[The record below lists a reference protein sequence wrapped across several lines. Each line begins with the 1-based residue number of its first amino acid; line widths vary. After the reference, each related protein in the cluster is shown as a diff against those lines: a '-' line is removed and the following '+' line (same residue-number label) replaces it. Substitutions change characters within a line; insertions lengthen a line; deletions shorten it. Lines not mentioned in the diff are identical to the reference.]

1 MADPSAAPV
10 AVPPLRERR
19 KAKARLDIARVAL
32 KLFQENGYDATT
44 VGDIAEAADYS
55 VRSFYRYFATK
66 EDVVFLDIAFLLE
79 DVGQAIASWKPTAG
93 GPSLWTVMR
102 DNIVASI
109 DRFQEAG
116 PDFAAAVLRLWMT
129 DPALGGPFYRFC
141 DRWHDLLA
149 AGWSAAYGAGGAAA
163 ARGVGAVG
171 DSAVGDAAVGDTACR
186 YAVEERAVRDLAA
199 QQIAHYLVSTCQAC
213 FRVHVHTGQDLHG
226 LLVEAYDRFEAGLGG
241 FSVPP
246 EP

>member
-1 MADPSAAPV
+1 MADVPASPASGAGAPV
-10 AVPPLRERR
+10 LPAGAPVSPLRERR
-19 KAKARLDIARVAL
+19 KARARLDIAQVAL

-66 EDVVFLDIAFLLE
+66 EDVVFFDIAFMLE
-79 DVGQAIASWKPTAG
+79 DVGQAIAAWSPSAG
-93 GPSLWTVMR
+93 GESLWTVMR

-129 DPALGGPFYRFC
+129 DPALAGPFYRFC
-141 DRWHDLLA
+141 DRWHDLIA
-149 AGWSAAYGAGGAAA
+149 EGWSAAHGI
-163 ARGVGAVG
+163 G
-171 DSAVGDAAVGDTACR
+171 DPVADIP
-186 YAVEERAVRDLAA
+186 A

-213 FRVHVHTGQDLHG
+213 FRVHVHTGQDLHS
-226 LLVEAYDRFEAGLGG
+226 LLVEAYDRFEAGLSG
-241 FSVPP
+241 FSAPAP
-246 EP
+246 

>member
-1 MADPSAAPV
+1 MGTSTA
-10 AVPPLRERR
+10 PLRERR

-55 VRSFYRYFATK
+55 VRSFYRYFNTK
-66 EDVVFLDIAFLLE
+66 EDVVFFDIGFMLE
-79 DVGQAIASWKPTAG
+79 DVGQAIAAWSPSAG
-93 GPSLWTVMR
+93 GDSLWTVMR

-129 DPALGGPFYRFC
+129 DPALAGPFYRFC

-149 AGWSAAYGAGGAAA
+149 QGWSAAYGGGHAGTGGADPDIAA
-163 ARGVGAVG
+163 S
-171 DSAVGDAAVGDTACR
+171 DI
-186 YAVEERAVRDLAA
+186 AA
-199 QQIAHYLVSTCQAC
+199 QQVAHYLVSTCQAC

-226 LLVEAYDRFEAGLGG
+226 LLVEAYDRFEAGLEG
-241 FSVPP
+241 FTVPRTS
-246 EP
+246 

>member
-1 MADPSAAPV
+1 MADPSAAPESGT
-10 AVPPLRERR
+10 PLRERR
-19 KAKARLDIARVAL
+19 RAKARLDIARVAL
-32 KLFQENGYDATT
+32 KLFQENGYEATT

-66 EDVVFLDIAFLLE
+66 EDVVFFDIGFMLE
-79 DVGQAIASWKPTAG
+79 DVGQAIAGAPEGA
-93 GPSLWTVMR
+93 SLWTVMR

-116 PDFAAAVLRLWMT
+116 SDFAAAVLRLWMT
-129 DPALGGPFYRFC
+129 DPALAGPFYRFC

-149 AGWSAAYGAGGAAA
+149 RGWSTAHGT
-163 ARGVGAVG
+163 G
-171 DSAVGDAAVGDTACR
+171 DPDS
-186 YAVEERAVRDLAA
+186 DLAA

-226 LLVEAYDRFEAGLGG
+226 LLVEAYDRFEAGLDR
-241 FSVPP
+241 FSAPQVP
-246 EP
+246 